1 MQEVDSEVIMEE
13 YTFTGISGQQYH
25 PTIKDG
31 KWYVTPMGG
40 PVRFLDVVYLCRIPE
55 DDAFMLRLKYG
66 G

>member
-1 MQEVDSEVIMEE
+1 MMQETEIVIEE
-13 YTFTGISGQQYH
+13 YTFTGISGGKYH

-31 KWYVTPMGG
+31 KWYVNPMGG

-55 DDAFMLRLKYG
+55 DEAFVLRLKCG